1 MAEVPGDPY
10 DGLLMHYVDPLT
22 GGSTLPTMSCE
33 LQMLRPG
40 EKARSHR
47 HTYTVVYHAFRGS
60 GTTWIG
66 NQRFD
71 WEQGDSFVVPLWN
84 WHAHENK
91 SREAAILFSINDR
104 PAIEAL
110 GFFRE
115 ETRDC

>member
-1 MAEVPGDPY
+1 LLRYSDPI
-10 DGLLMHYVDPLT
+10 G
-22 GGSTLPTMSCE
+22 GGSTLPTMNCE
-33 LQMLRPG
+33 VQMFRPG
-40 EKARSHR
+40 EKGRSHR

-66 NQRFD
+66 DQKFD

-84 WHAHENK
+84 WHAHENQ
-91 SREAAILFSINDR
+91 SREPAILFSINDR

-115 ETRDC
+115 EARD